1 MLFRE
6 REFGKKSR
14 FFFFLKLQTFEHPRR
29 WGRKRRRR
37 KQQQQRGMLRTI
49 LTTGLAAS
57 TASLGLAVGYG
68 VALGPPP
75 RCCGGGCLSDGGGG
89 FGRED
94 VEKKRKRHNGA
105 STSSVETYDGLA
117 KTFDEELNFHEFFTG
132 IDFLR
137 SRLVRRIDGGGG
149 GDVLEVMCGTGRNLD
164 KYSSSS
170 SSMGKMRR
178 LVMTD
183 ASEAMVNEA
192 REKIR
197 GTTSNGTEIKAEVD
211 DATKMKQKS
220 NSFDYVVMTFG
231 LCSTDEPEKVVKE
244 LARVTKPNGEI
255 LLLEHGRPR
264 KGSVHDYWLSNILD
278 AHVDMH
284 QKKWGCAWNKDIE
297 KIVRESVADVCDVVT
312 FDRWHFGTTSYVVL
326 RKRE

>member
-1 MLFRE
+1 
-6 REFGKKSR
+6 
-14 FFFFLKLQTFEHPRR
+14 
-29 WGRKRRRR
+29 
-37 KQQQQRGMLRTI
+37 MLRTI

-105 STSSVETYDGLA
+105 STSSVETYDRLA

-170 SSMGKMRR
+170 SSMEKMRR

-183 ASEAMVNEA
+183 ASEAME
-192 REKIR
+192 
-197 GTTSNGTEIKAEVD
+197 
-211 DATKMKQKS
+211 
-220 NSFDYVVMTFG
+220 
-231 LCSTDEPEKVVKE
+231 
-244 LARVTKPNGEI
+244 
-255 LLLEHGRPR
+255 
-264 KGSVHDYWLSNILD
+264 
-278 AHVDMH
+278 
-284 QKKWGCAWNKDIE
+284 
-297 KIVRESVADVCDVVT
+297 
-312 FDRWHFGTTSYVVL
+312 
-326 RKRE
+326 

>member
-1 MLFRE
+1 VRASWE
-6 REFGKKSR
+6 EK
-14 FFFFLKLQTFEHPRR
+14 EEEEEEEE
-29 WGRKRRRR
+29 
-37 KQQQQRGMLRTI
+37 QRGMLRMI

-75 RCCGGGCLSDGGGG
+75 RCCGGGCLPGDGGGFG
-89 FGRED
+89 GGGRED
-94 VEKKRKRHNGA
+94 VEKKRKRNNAA
-105 STSSVETYDGLA
+105 STSSVETYDRLA

-137 SRLVRRIDGGGG
+137 SRLVRRIDGRG

-170 SSMGKMRR
+170 SMEKMRR

>member
-1 MLFRE
+1 
-6 REFGKKSR
+6 
-14 FFFFLKLQTFEHPRR
+14 
-29 WGRKRRRR
+29 
-37 KQQQQRGMLRTI
+37 MLRTI

-105 STSSVETYDGLA
+105 STSSVGTYDRLA

-170 SSMGKMRR
+170 SSMEKMRR

>member
-1 MLFRE
+1 V
-6 REFGKKSR
+6 G
-14 FFFFLKLQTFEHPRR
+14 
-29 WGRKRRRR
+29 GKRRRR
-37 KQQQQRGMLRTI
+37 RRRKKRGMLRTI

-75 RCCGGGCLSDGGGG
+75 RCCGGGCLPGDGDGG
-89 FGRED
+89 GRED
-94 VEKKRKRHNGA
+94 VEKKRNDR
-105 STSSVETYDGLA
+105 LA

-137 SRLVRRIDGGGG
+137 SRLVRRIDGRG

-170 SSMGKMRR
+170 SMEKMRR

-297 KIVRESVADVCDVVT
+297 KIVRESVEDVCDVVT